1 MAADTLPVGAYPTA
15 VVERLM
21 GACEAI
27 KALAQSWIEQ
37 LDLEPDDLNRLTLA
51 ADAVE
56 AAWMELTPR
65 L

>member
-1 MAADTLPVGAYPTA
+1 MAIDTLPVGAYPTA

-21 GACEAI
+21 GACEAL
-27 KALAQSWIEQ
+27 KALAETSMEQ
-37 LDLEPDDLNRLTLA
+37 LDLAPDDVTRLTAA

-56 AAWMELTPR
+56 AAWMMLSPR